1 MALTIKRRDN
11 RRAKLLARVLL
22 VTAVVT
28 YIVIVGTW
36 WIEGNK

>member
-1 MALTIKRRDN
+1 MLVIKRKDN

-22 VTAVVT
+22 VTAIVA